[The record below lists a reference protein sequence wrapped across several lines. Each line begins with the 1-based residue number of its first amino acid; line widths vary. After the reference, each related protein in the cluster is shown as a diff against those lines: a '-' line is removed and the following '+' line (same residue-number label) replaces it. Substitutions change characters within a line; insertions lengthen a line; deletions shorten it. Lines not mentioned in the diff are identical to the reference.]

1 MNWKRPCRLLAAL
14 YLFIHVLPARA
25 QPGTAPDVQQD
36 VSLIAPQGLGNQP
49 EKLEWLQDA
58 GFGMFIHWS
67 LDSQLGSVI
76 SHSMVGASD
85 EYNNWFVNE
94 LPKTFLPQQWDPE
107 KIARIAKICG
117 MQYVVL
123 TAKHHSGFC
132 LWDTKTTDFTI
143 TNTPYGKDI
152 LPDYVAALRRHGLKV
167 GLYYSPED
175 FSWLHRHGHPVCR
188 RGPHFL
194 DPDKDPEYGE
204 FVRRQVTELFSQY
217 GPIDMLFIDGEG
229 EEITKRVCW
238 TLQPNCLITRGAIE
252 TPEQFV
258 PGRPPLG
265 PWESNLTMG
274 TQWQYKPTNDQ
285 YKSGTRMIEILIETR
300 AKGGSLLL
308 NVGPKPDGELP
319 IEQES
324 RLREVALWHAVNSES
339 IHNTRPW
346 IIAREDNI
354 WFTRKKGTDTV
365 YAFLTGQPDWKRG
378 DRKEFRLQSVQA
390 AGKTRISVLGHA
402 GLLSEYAPTLD
413 VTPRFEQT
421 DNGLKISVCRAQRL
435 YNNHKWH
442 NPVVVKLEHV
452 QPAIDSPPYAETGRA
467 TVGRDGSVVLEGE
480 LIELAGAEQIEV
492 GFELQEYLGFA
503 EAMYNTQWTTTA
515 MQQLTEPGTYRRQ
528 VTGLTPGAEY
538 QYRAVAR
545 HPKLTVRGDHQRF
558 TAE

>member
-1 MNWKRPCRLLAAL
+1 M
-14 YLFIHVLPARA
+14 
-25 QPGTAPDVQQD
+25 
-36 VSLIAPQGLGNQP
+36 
-49 EKLEWLQDA
+49 
-58 GFGMFIHWS
+58 
-67 LDSQLGSVI
+67 
-76 SHSMVGASD
+76 
-85 EYNNWFVNE
+85 
-94 LPKTFLPQQWDPE
+94 
-107 KIARIAKICG
+107 
-117 MQYVVL
+117 
-123 TAKHHSGFC
+123 
-132 LWDTKTTDFTI
+132 
-143 TNTPYGKDI
+143 
-152 LPDYVAALRRHGLKV
+152 
-167 GLYYSPED
+167 
-175 FSWLHRHGHPVCR
+175 
-188 RGPHFL
+188 
-194 DPDKDPEYGE
+194 
-204 FVRRQVTELFSQY
+204 
-217 GPIDMLFIDGEG
+217 
-229 EEITKRVCW
+229 
-238 TLQPNCLITRGAIE
+238 
-252 TPEQFV
+252 
-258 PGRPPLG
+258 
-265 PWESNLTMG
+265 
-274 TQWQYKPTNDQ
+274 
-285 YKSGTRMIEILIETR
+285 
-300 AKGGSLLL
+300 
-308 NVGPKPDGELP
+308 
-319 IEQES
+319 
-324 RLREVALWHAVNSES
+324 
-339 IHNTRPW
+339 
-346 IIAREDNI
+346 
-354 WFTRKKGTDTV
+354 
-365 YAFLTGQPDWKRG
+365 PDWKRG